1 MSQLKGFEIHYH
13 FMGEHRHFLHQGLLL
28 CDSEAM
34 HFAAL
39 HAGVGSGPG
48 YICAGPV
55 RLAIQQ
61 AEGVGVTN
69 VQWKQAG

>member
-13 FMGEHRHFLHQGLLL
+13 FNGEHRHFLQQGLHL

-34 HFAAL
+34 HFATL
-39 HAGVGSGPG
+39 HAGVDSVSAQMA
-48 YICAGPV
+48 AGPV

-69 VQWKQAG
+69 VEWKQAQ

>member
-13 FMGEHRHFLHQGLLL
+13 FKGEHRHFLHQGLHL

-34 HFAAL
+34 HFAIL
-39 HAGVGSGPG
+39 HAGVGSGPDS
-48 YICAGPV
+48 ICAGPV

-61 AEGVGVTN
+61 AEGVGVTH
-69 VQWKQAG
+69 VQWKQAR

>member
-13 FMGEHRHFLHQGLLL
+13 FKGERRHFLHHGLHL

-34 HFAAL
+34 HFATL
-39 HAGVGSGPG
+39 HAGVGNRPDCV
-48 YICAGPV
+48 CAGPV

-69 VQWKQAG
+69 VKWRHAG